1 MAITHSRKPKILNEL
16 TAKHIEVIEKFE
28 ELLEQGIYGLTMSD
42 IAAKLKVSLR
52 TLYEIAPSKEHLI
65 TATMDRLFTHVG
77 QQASASMHDIQSPMS
92 KLRAYIKVGYEVVG
106 PKIRKFHTDLN
117 NVRGVVETL
126 DYHRDYFI
134 AQIEEL
140 LDEAVKQN
148 EIMDTDTHAVAIA
161 LGAVPLLL
169 SDYFYHRESYQR
181 ELEVTPESSAHL
193 VADLIL
199 EGLEQK

>member
-1 MAITHSRKPKILNEL
+1 
-16 TAKHIEVIEKFE
+16 
-28 ELLEQGIYGLTMSD
+28 
-42 IAAKLKVSLR
+42 
-52 TLYEIAPSKEHLI
+52 
-65 TATMDRLFTHVG
+65 MDRLFTHVG
-77 QQASASMHDIQSPMS
+77 RQATAAMEEVESPMS

-140 LDEAVKQN
+140 LEEAVKHN
-148 EIMDTDTHAVAIA
+148 EITDTDTHVVAIA

-169 SDYFYHRESYQR
+169 SDYFYHRENYQR
-181 ELEVTPESSAHL
+181 ELDVTLENSAHL
-193 VADLIL
+193 IADLIL
-199 EGLEQK
+199 EGLNQK

>member
-1 MAITHSRKPKILNEL
+1 MAIVNSRKPKTLNEL
-16 TAKHIEVIEKFE
+16 TFKHIEVIEKFE

-42 IAAKLKVSLR
+42 IAAKLRVSLR

-77 QQASASMHDIQSPMS
+77 RQATAAMEEVESPMS

-140 LDEAVKQN
+140 LEEAVKHN
-148 EIMDTDTHAVAIA
+148 EITDTDTHVVAIA

-169 SDYFYHRESYQR
+169 SDYFYHRENYQR
-181 ELEVTPESSAHL
+181 ELDVTLENSAHL
-193 VADLIL
+193 MADLIL
-199 EGLEQK
+199 EGLKQK

>member
-1 MAITHSRKPKILNEL
+1 MAIVNSRKPKTLNEL
-16 TAKHIEVIEKFE
+16 TFKHIEVIEKFE

-42 IAAKLKVSLR
+42 IAAKLKISLR

-65 TATMDRLFTHVG
+65 TATMDSLFTHVG
-77 QQASASMHDIQSPMS
+77 RQATAAMEEVESPMS

-140 LDEAVKQN
+140 LEEAVKHN
-148 EIMDTDTHAVAIA
+148 EITDTDTHVVAIA

-169 SDYFYHRESYQR
+169 SDYFYHRENYQR
-181 ELEVTPESSAHL
+181 ELDVTLENSAHL
-193 VADLIL
+193 IADLIL
-199 EGLEQK
+199 EGLNQK

>member
-1 MAITHSRKPKILNEL
+1 MAIVNSRKPKTLNEL
-16 TAKHIEVIEKFE
+16 TFKHIEVIEKFE

-42 IAAKLKVSLR
+42 IAAKLRVSLR

-77 QQASASMHDIQSPMS
+77 RQATAAMEEVESPMS

-140 LDEAVKQN
+140 LEEAVKHN
-148 EIMDTDTHAVAIA
+148 EITDTDTHVVAIA

-169 SDYFYHRESYQR
+169 SDYFYHRENYQR
-181 ELEVTPESSAHL
+181 ELDVTLENSAHL
-193 VADLIL
+193 IADLIL
-199 EGLEQK
+199 EGLKQK

>member
-1 MAITHSRKPKILNEL
+1 MAIVNSRKPKTLNEL
-16 TAKHIEVIEKFE
+16 TFKHIEVIEKFE

-42 IAAKLKVSLR
+42 IAAKLRVSLR

-77 QQASASMHDIQSPMS
+77 RQATAAMEEVESPMS

-140 LDEAVKQN
+140 LEEAVKHN
-148 EIMDTDTHAVAIA
+148 EITDTDTHVVAIA

-169 SDYFYHRESYQR
+169 SDYFYHRENYQR
-181 ELEVTPESSAHL
+181 ELDVTLENSAHL
-193 VADLIL
+193 IADLIL
-199 EGLEQK
+199 EGLNQK

>member
-1 MAITHSRKPKILNEL
+1 MAIAHSRKPKHLNEL
-16 TAKHIEVIEKFE
+16 SVKHIEVIEKFE

-65 TATMDRLFTHVG
+65 TATMDRLLTDVG
-77 QQASASMHDIQSPMS
+77 QQASASMKEIESPMF
-92 KLRAYIKVGYEVVG
+92 KLRAYIEIGYEAVG

-117 NVRGVVETL
+117 NIRGVVETL

-134 AQIEEL
+134 GQIEIL
-140 LDEAVKQN
+140 LDEAVKQK
-148 EIMDTDTHAVAIA
+148 EIKATDTHAVAIA

>member
-1 MAITHSRKPKILNEL
+1 MAIVNLRKPKHLNEL
-16 TAKHIEVIEKFE
+16 TAKHIQVIEKFE
-28 ELLEQGIYGLTMSD
+28 ELLKQGIYGLTMSD

-65 TATMDRLFTHVG
+65 TATMDRLFTDVG
-77 QQASASMHDIQSPMS
+77 KEASASMQEIQSPLS

-134 AQIEEL
+134 GQIEEL
-140 LDEAVKQN
+140 LDAAIKHK
-148 EIMDTDTHAVAIA
+148 EIKDTDTHVVAIV

-181 ELEVTPESSAHL
+181 ELEDTPESSAHL

-199 EGLEQK
+199 ESLEQI